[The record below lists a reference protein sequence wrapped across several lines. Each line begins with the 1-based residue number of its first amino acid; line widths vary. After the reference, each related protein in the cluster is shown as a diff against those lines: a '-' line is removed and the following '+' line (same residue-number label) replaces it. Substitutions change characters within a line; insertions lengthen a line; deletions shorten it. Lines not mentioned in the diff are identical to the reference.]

1 MENENIHNILL
12 VGETGAGKSSLGNF
26 ILGKQDEFVVSSDP
40 ESCTTDTI
48 RKISNID
55 PEIAVVDTPGLQDS
69 KGRDKQHYDQML
81 QIIKKMKKLH
91 FILVVLN
98 FASPRFTCSIQ
109 YMIKFL
115 CNVFPKNFRHHIGIV
130 FTHYDNDYQQKINKK
145 KNVDPREVSMEKYV
159 KEIMKLISQTT
170 GEELF
175 LAPPV
180 FFLDSYVKDDNSIA
194 ELNRLISL
202 TKSFPPIEDIRE
214 NSNLKFKK
222 EEEEFDTRQED
233 KYEEN
238 KIITYTKQF
247 RRKKYTDYNNNI
259 TYSDWE
265 LFSVDKKERDIQ
277 VQNNSQKSNTQEK
290 ISEYTN
296 QFADFVNLYLHCYA
310 GFNYRDM
317 KKKNAQKHNKEY
329 GWGIDDFFKGF
340 SEFHEFQKNYKK

>member
-1 MENENIHNILL
+1 MEKENIHNILL

-26 ILGKQDEFVVSSDP
+26 ILGKQDEFVVSDDP

-55 PEIAVVDTPGLQDS
+55 PEISVVDTPGLQDS

-81 QIIKKMKKLH
+81 QIIKQMKKLH

-98 FASPRFTCSIQ
+98 FTSPRFTCSIQ

-130 FTHYDNDYQQKINKK
+130 FTNYNKDYQQKINKK
-145 KNVDPREVSMEKYV
+145 KNVDPEVSRKKYV
-159 KEIMKLISQTT
+159 DEIMKLISQTT

-180 FFLDSYVKDDNSIA
+180 FFLDSYVEDDNSIA
-194 ELNRLISL
+194 ELNRLICF
-202 TKSFPPIEDIRE
+202 TKSLPPIEDIRE
-214 NSNLKFKK
+214 KCNLKFKK

-238 KIITYTKQF
+238 KIITYIKQF

-277 VQNNSQKSNTQEK
+277 VQNNSQKSNNQEK
-290 ISEYTN
+290 ISDYTN
-296 QFADFVNLYLHCYA
+296 KFADFADLYLHCYA
-310 GFNYRDM
+310 GLNYRDM
-317 KKKNAQKHNKEY
+317 KKKNAQKHNK
-329 GWGIDDFFKGF
+329 
-340 SEFHEFQKNYKK
+340 